1 MSTTFPA
8 GIDLLL
14 AAFGRGMRE
23 TGVLGRRHIEH
34 LRAIRNP
41 SDTAAPTPSYTG
53 AVEVGF
59 SYADKITLT
68 TEELKPFLVGIEGPD
83 PTLANHGLQR
93 IFKNVGAPIE
103 ARLLETALCW
113 LRADVYGDFITA
125 ERLIAHENVAMY
137 GTVGREEAL
146 LFKRKWLPQVRHSL
160 N

>member
-34 LRAIRNP
+34 LRATRNH
-41 SDTAAPTPSYTG
+41 SDTAAPSYTG

-59 SYADKITLT
+59 SDADKMTLT
-68 TEELKPFLVGIEGPD
+68 AEDLGLDLVGLEGPG
-83 PTLANHGLQR
+83 TVLAFHGLQR
-93 IFKNVGAPIE
+93 ISKRAPIE
-103 ARLLETALCW
+103 AQILETALWW
-113 LRADVYGDFITA
+113 LRADVYGELLMA
-125 ERLIAHENVAMY
+125 EELIAQENVSMY

-146 LFKRKWLPQVRHSL
+146 LFKRKWLPQVRHNL